1 MTRGRPFSYMR
12 IRPRFRGSRLGRM
25 PSDSD
30 DYARQIL
37 RLEKFLRAYLHRFAP
52 QPADIEDLLQETY
65 SHLFK
70 LSAEQRAAI
79 GNVQGFAVRAA
90 RNVAMDWIRHR
101 QVIPIESIEEWTD
114 LPVIE
119 DTERL
124 EEIAHT
130 HQQLVR
136 VARGIA
142 SLPERCR
149 QVFTLRRIY
158 GMTQK
163 EIARHLGIAEG
174 TVEQQL
180 VKGMRH
186 CAQVLRDTDSDRG
199 TVRKPARKGVGWKS
213 KTPGDTG

>member
-1 MTRGRPFSYMR
+1 M
-12 IRPRFRGSRLGRM
+12 PRS
-25 PSDSD
+25 PD

-37 RLEKFLRAYLHRFAP
+37 HLEKFLRAYLHRFAP

-70 LSAEQRAAI
+70 LTPAQRAAI
-79 GNVQGFAVRAA
+79 TNVQGFAVRSA

-101 QVIPIESIEEWTD
+101 QVISIESIEELTD

-119 DTERL
+119 DAERL

-130 HQQLVR
+130 HQQLVK

-142 SLPERCR
+142 GLPERCR
-149 QVFTLRRIY
+149 QVFTLRRVY
-158 GMTQK
+158 GLTQK
-163 EIARHLGIAEG
+163 EIAARLGIAEG

-180 VKGMRH
+180 VKGMRR
-186 CAQVLRDTDSDRG
+186 CAEILRQQDGSADPRG
-199 TVRKPARKGVGWKS
+199 RPREGITWTAGKKGDKG
-213 KTPGDTG
+213 